1 MTAQPVSLPDPPA
14 PRPNLVPL
22 VAVYDAA
29 DHAHRRDRRR
39 AHTVRSLTRLLD
51 VRDDLAG
58 VSPVAD
64 VMTEATLWSV

>member
-1 MTAQPVSLPDPPA
+1 MTAQPLPHDDPRASRENLA
-14 PRPNLVPL
+14 PVIALHDTV
-22 VAVYDAA
+22 DQ
-29 DHAHRRDRRR
+29 AHRRDRRR
-39 AHTVRSLTRLLD
+39 AHTVRSLTHLLD